1 MAKKIE
7 VKLIVNIQDYENLT
21 ARIAV
26 DYDKKQIKTIREVC
40 FIKYLKDMMDQH
52 AQPILYAASALAE
65 LNEKTIEH
73 EGCCD
78 EF

>member
-40 FIKYLKDMMDQH
+40 FIKYLKDMMDPH
-52 AQPILYAASALAE
+52 AQPIVYAASGLAALH
-65 LNEKTIEH
+65 EKAIEH
-73 EGCCD
+73 KD
-78 EF
+78 Y